1 MKKPDIDLGACTLCM
16 GCIEVCPMVFRFN
29 DAGYIEIIDLPE
41 YPEEEVNDAIMM
53 CPENCI
59 VWIDE

>member
-16 GCIEVCPMVFRFN
+16 GCIEICPAIFRFN

-41 YPEEEVNDAIMM
+41 YPAGEVNDAIMM